1 MATKNV
7 RIYLKFHRKYAKFSV
22 EERCTNRAIRLYDQ
36 MSTIWT
42 NQLSSQDM
50 DEIDAVLGQ
59 GDNEELHS

>member
-7 RIYLKFHRKYAKFSV
+7 RIYLKLHRKYAKFSI
-22 EERCTNRAIRLYDQ
+22 EERDTNKAIRLYDQ
-36 MSTIWT
+36 MAAIWT

-59 GDNEELHS
+59 EEIQ